1 MDADDDIELSVR
13 RSKNPTMLLPLLR
26 WVIYC
31 GRHESWDGVGLRR
44 FRQSM
49 SEEEEGIEG
58 SKCANGCLGIKGS
71 RVASTTG
78 VMTTNNDG
86 GASSLADED
95 DDDEIICARVKEEI
109 HLPVLLNL
117 VLVALLWVCSPRPRD
132 SASTRRPRG
141 KFPPEAQL
149 TLSTML
155 WRLAPVGR
163 AERSGQ
169 VQKRAAHVVSSS
181 ASESLGAAGSREA
194 GGFKLHGRMR

>member
-1 MDADDDIELSVR
+1 MRMTTLNCQYAGPKTRQCSFLSYYSWR
-13 RSKNPTMLLPLLR
+13 RR
-26 WVIYC
+26 WWVIYC
-31 GRHESWDGVGLRR
+31 GRHDSWDGVGLRR

-49 SEEEEGIEG
+49 REEEEGIEG
-58 SKCANGCLGIKGS
+58 SKCANGRLGIKGS
-71 RVASTTG
+71 RVASITG

-117 VLVALLWVCSPRPRD
+117 ASVALLWACSPRPRD

-141 KFPPEAQL
+141 KFPPKAQL
-149 TLSTML
+149 TLSTMM

-163 AERSGQ
+163 AERS
-169 VQKRAAHVVSSS
+169 
-181 ASESLGAAGSREA
+181 
-194 GGFKLHGRMR
+194 

>member
-71 RVASTTG
+71 RVVSTTG

-86 GASSLADED
+86 GASS
-95 DDDEIICARVKEEI
+95 
-109 HLPVLLNL
+109 
-117 VLVALLWVCSPRPRD
+117 
-132 SASTRRPRG
+132 
-141 KFPPEAQL
+141 
-149 TLSTML
+149 
-155 WRLAPVGR
+155 
-163 AERSGQ
+163 
-169 VQKRAAHVVSSS
+169 
-181 ASESLGAAGSREA
+181 
-194 GGFKLHGRMR
+194 